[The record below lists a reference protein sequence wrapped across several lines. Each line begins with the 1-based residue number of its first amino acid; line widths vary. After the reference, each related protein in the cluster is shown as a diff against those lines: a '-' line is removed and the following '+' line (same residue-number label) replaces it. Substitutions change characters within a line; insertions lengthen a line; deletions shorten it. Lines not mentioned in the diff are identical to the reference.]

1 MKPASARKSLRA
13 ALALSLLSLFA
24 CAALGLYSIAAAH
37 PPGNPGSALFPT
49 ALSLFPI
56 VGLVAAVGFTQL
68 LKRRR
73 LVQLKA
79 VGPDHG

>member
-1 MKPASARKSLRA
+1 
-13 ALALSLLSLFA
+13 
-24 CAALGLYSIAAAH
+24 
-37 PPGNPGSALFPT
+37 
-49 ALSLFPI
+49 
-56 VGLVAAVGFTQL
+56 LVAAVGFTQL